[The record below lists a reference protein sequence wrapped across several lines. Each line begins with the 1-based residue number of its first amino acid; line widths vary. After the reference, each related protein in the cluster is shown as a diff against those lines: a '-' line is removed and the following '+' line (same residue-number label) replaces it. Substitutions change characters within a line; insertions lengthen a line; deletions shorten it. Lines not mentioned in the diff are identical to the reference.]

1 MTDLELLQ
9 RFRSGDE
16 SAFHQLVDR
25 YAEYLFGVACS
36 LTGNAADAEDVVQE
50 TFAGAFRG
58 AGSFREAASIK
69 TWLLRIL
76 MRQCARIYRSA
87 WKRRVIPLHDEQSMN
102 GDGTSRADQAV
113 SVPPQQTQVDHRV
126 DVMEMLQTLSPE
138 HREVIVL
145 RELEGLSYSEMA
157 TALGVPQGTVESR
170 LHRARS
176 ELREKYRGYM

>member
-1 MTDLELLQ
+1 MTDLELLR

-16 SAFHQLVDR
+16 AAFHELVDR
-25 YAEYLFGVACS
+25 HANYLYGVAYS

-76 MRQCARIYRSA
+76 MRQAARSFRSS
-87 WKRRVIPLHDEQSMN
+87 WKRKVISLHDGPEQAMEE
-102 GDGTSRADQAV
+102 DGNLAV
-113 SVPPQQTQVDHRV
+113 MPEQDQVDHRT
-126 DVMEMLQTLSPE
+126 DVLAMLRTLSPE

-145 RELEGLSYSEMA
+145 RELEGMSYGEIA
-157 TALGVPQGTVESR
+157 AAIGVPQGTVESR
-170 LHRARS
+170 LYRARQD
-176 ELREKYRGYM
+176 LRERFKGYL